1 MSLDSAETPTERSS
15 QPQESKSN
23 CTKFGEPQNCPN
35 YPNCPDYP
43 DCSNPIENEDDV
55 DQGTCAVGDNC
66 SAADCIDCSAIDC
79 GDCNACGD
87 CDGCG
92 NCGDCDGCGGCDP
105 CFIATAVYGD
115 TNAPQVVRL
124 RRFRDERLIPSPS
137 GHRLVNIYYRFS
149 PPVAQYLR
157 KKPRYAAL
165 VRSFL
170 DQLVSWLDR
179 R

>member
-15 QPQESKSN
+15 QPQQPKSN
-23 CTKFGEPQNCPN
+23 CTKFGDPQ
-35 YPNCPDYP
+35 NCPDYP
-43 DCSNPIENEDDV
+43 DCPDYPNCSNPIEQGDDA
-55 DQGTCAVGDNC
+55 DHSTCTAFDNC
-66 SAADCIDCSAIDC
+66 YVDLDC
-79 GDCNACGD
+79 GACDGCGD

-92 NCGDCDGCGGCDP
+92 GCDACDGCGGCDP

-124 RRFRDERLIPSPS
+124 RRFRDEQLMPNPS
-137 GHRLVNIYYRFS
+137 GHRLVHLYYRLS

-165 VRSFL
+165 IRSFL
-170 DQLVSWLDR
+170 NQLVSWLDR